1 MEHLKGRLLAREAI
15 IQNRLKEEA
24 EMLRRK
30 QQTFQRD
37 RDGMGREEEEQHEI
51 DVERAMFRIHILDQR
66 KLRHDE
72 EALLKFYE
80 LDRKLKQDDR
90 LRVLLTRSPS
100 RAARG

>member
-1 MEHLKGRLLAREAI
+1 
-15 IQNRLKEEA
+15 
-24 EMLRRK
+24 
-30 QQTFQRD
+30 
-37 RDGMGREEEEQHEI
+37 
-51 DVERAMFRIHILDQR
+51 MFRIHILDQR
-66 KLRHDE
+66 KRRHDE